1 MQRLARLSW
10 MPSAAGAAT
19 AAEFA
24 MSAKAVYHILVS
36 DHLHASGWEL
46 LRMAGDVSACGPFE
60 TRSEVLEAVAQA
72 DALVIRSSTMV
83 DAGLM
88 DSAPRLK
95 VVARAGAQ
103 LDNIDIDAATRRGIL
118 VINVPEANVT
128 AVAEHTFAV
137 LLALARLIPSG
148 ERAVR
153 SGAWPRHAML
163 GFELSGKTLG
173 VIGFGRLGRAV
184 AARAQAF
191 EMKVLAYDPYV
202 DLAAARAQGV
212 EIVNFS
218 ELLKRADI
226 VSLHTALTAQTR
238 AMIDA
243 QAFGQMKPG
252 AYLVNCVN
260 AGLVDEPALLDALD
274 SGRLGGAA
282 IDTLAQEPPQA
293 GYPLLNHPKVVVTPH
308 LHQNTVE
315 AQTATSS
322 QVAGDVLSALRGED
336 YRHVINLPF
345 SETAPYQAVKPYI
358 NLAVKLGK
366 LQGQV
371 ADGWITRL
379 EVELLG
385 EKIVELV
392 RPVTAVLLSGMLLP
406 VEGRK
411 ANWVSAPVLAYEQGI
426 RMAQVK
432 GLVELADYP
441 NLIACRV
448 YWQAGDGSP
457 DGSGQRTVAGVL
469 FGNGEARLVQ
479 YDQFQVDAYPE
490 GYVLI
495 LENDDIPGV
504 IGKVGTRLGSA
515 GINIAQ
521 WRYGRERRGG
531 KAVSFINLD
540 DRVPKPL
547 LEQLENEPE
556 IQRARLVKL

>member
-1 MQRLARLSW
+1 LTDL
-10 MPSAAGAAT
+10 
-19 AAEFA
+19 
-24 MSAKAVYHILVS
+24 VILVS

-46 LRMAGDVSACGPFE
+46 LRQAKGVRACGPYE
-60 TRSEVLEAVAQA
+60 SRSQVLEAVAQA
-72 DALVIRSSTMV
+72 DALVIRSSTIV
-83 DAGLM
+83 DAGLI

-103 LDNIDIDAATRRGIL
+103 LDNIDIEAATRHGIQ
-118 VINVPEANVT
+118 VIHVPNANVT
-128 AVAEHTFAV
+128 AVAEHTFAM
-137 LLALARLIPSG
+137 LLAIARAIPFGDRS
-148 ERAVR
+148 VR
-153 SGAWPRHAML
+153 SGKWPRHTML

-202 DLAAARAQGV
+202 DLAFARAQGV

-218 ELLKRADI
+218 EVLERADI
-226 VSLHTALTAQTR
+226 ISLHTALTSRTR
-238 AMIDA
+238 QMINA
-243 QAFGQMKPG
+243 QALDQMKPG

-260 AGLVDEPALLDALD
+260 AGLVDEQALLDALD
-274 SGRLGGAA
+274 SGQLAGAA
-282 IDTLAQEPPQA
+282 IDTFAQEPPQP

-308 LHQNTVE
+308 LNQNTIE
-315 AQTATSS
+315 AQSATSR
-322 QVAGDVLSALRGED
+322 QVVADVLAALRGED
-336 YRHVINLPF
+336 FRHVANLPF
-345 SETAPYQAVKPYI
+345 NEKIPYQTVKPYI

-371 ADGWITRL
+371 AEGWITRL

-385 EKIVELV
+385 ENMAELV

-411 ANWVSAPVLAYEQGI
+411 ANWVSAPVLAYEQDI
-426 RMAQVK
+426 AMAQVK

-448 YWQAGDGSP
+448 YWQAEDGSP
-457 DGSGQRTVAGVL
+457 EGSGQRTVAGVL

-521 WRYGRERRGG
+521 WRYGREWRGG

-540 DRVPKPL
+540 DYAPKSL
-547 LEQLENEPE
+547 LAQLENEPE